1 MNDFNQQNLPKKKW
15 YREPWGIVVIFVA
28 IIIVLVAAIFGAN
41 VWQNY
46 RNLKN
51 PSESNTTGLIQ
62 AENTLNS
69 ALFDQMLTSA
79 NPTFGKATA
88 KVKIVEFADFSCS
101 ACRKFFPGFRRVMNQ
116 YKNEI
121 FVVFHNYLLSDASQK
136 FAEAGLCA
144 NDQGK
149 FWPLHDLMYQNQTGL
164 SVENIKKMAVQIGLD
179 IAKFNDCLNSEKYA
193 EAVRSDTNAGAL
205 AGVEYTPTLYVNGY
219 KLVGAGSEESLKAII
234 EKILNTK

>member
-1 MNDFNQQNLPKKKW
+1 MTDFNQQNLPKKKW
-15 YREPWGIVVIFVA
+15 YREPWGVAVIFVA

-51 PSESNTTGLIQ
+51 PSGNNTTGLIQ

-69 ALFDQMLTSA
+69 ALFDQFLTSA

-101 ACRKFFPGFRRVMNQ
+101 ACRKLFPILRRVMNQ
-116 YKNEI
+116 YKNDI

-149 FWPLHDLMYQNQTGL
+149 FWPLHDLMYQNQAGL
-164 SVENIKKMAVQIGLD
+164 SVENIKKLALQIGLD
-179 IAKFNDCLNSEKYA
+179 AAKFNDCLSSGKYA
-193 EAVRSDTNAGAL
+193 EAVRSDTTSGAL
-205 AGVEYTPTLYVNGY
+205 AGVEYTPTLYINGY

-234 EKILNTK
+234 EKILNK